1 MPATRKIAIVGAG
14 PGGLTLA
21 RLLQMNG
28 ADVVVYERD
37 SGQASRAQGATLD
50 LHDDAG
56 LRALRE
62 AGLIDAFKANYR
74 PGADKLIVVDEAG
87 EIVLDNFVSGDHGP
101 ERPEIDRGPLRDIL
115 INSLTPG
122 TIMWNRRFVSLE
134 SVDGSIRVSF
144 SNGEIAFADI
154 VIAADGANSQIRPY
168 VTPIR
173 PIYSGITIV
182 EGNVY
187 RSAEATPEIHKLL
200 DDGKI
205 CALGDS
211 KSLFV
216 VSKGDGSLAFYTGHK
231 TDECW
236 FRDSQIDFS
245 NKTEVLAWFREE
257 FSDWSGLWDA
267 LFEKAEPNI
276 TPRPQYYFPLDQTWE
291 ASPNITMIGDAA
303 HVMPPYA
310 GEGVNV
316 AMLDALELA
325 QCLLD
330 DDFPDAHSAI
340 VSYESNMRKR
350 ASASTQMTLDQT
362 FAFHSPVAL
371 PHLIEFFAEQIHA
384 KVGTQRGSATQT
396 REGGRHHEL

>member
-1 MPATRKIAIVGAG
+1 METEHMPATRKIAIVGAG

-168 VTPIR
+168 VTPIDHA
-173 PIYSGITIV
+173 PG
-182 EGNVY
+182 
-187 RSAEATPEIHKLL
+187 
-200 DDGKI
+200 
-205 CALGDS
+205 CAQP
-211 KSLFV
+211 
-216 VSKGDGSLAFYTGHK
+216 
-231 TDECW
+231 
-236 FRDSQIDFS
+236 RD
-245 NKTEVLAWFREE
+245 A
-257 FSDWSGLWDA
+257 
-267 LFEKAEPNI
+267 
-276 TPRPQYYFPLDQTWE
+276 
-291 ASPNITMIGDAA
+291 
-303 HVMPPYA
+303 
-310 GEGVNV
+310 
-316 AMLDALELA
+316 
-325 QCLLD
+325 
-330 DDFPDAHSAI
+330 
-340 VSYESNMRKR
+340 
-350 ASASTQMTLDQT
+350 
-362 FAFHSPVAL
+362 
-371 PHLIEFFAEQIHA
+371 
-384 KVGTQRGSATQT
+384 
-396 REGGRHHEL
+396 